1 MKLFAKSIASVLL
14 IPALLGGCA
23 PRQYNADPSLG
34 QAVHDNLAAQI
45 VNPNGIPPTGPQGLY
60 GSPAKAVMD
69 RYVSSF
75 LAPPPAA
82 NPFTIG
88 IGTGTSTSMTAP
100 VISGTTP

>member
-1 MKLFAKSIASVLL
+1 MKPFARTIAAILF
-14 IPALLGGCA
+14 IPALLVGCT
-23 PRQYNADPSLG
+23 PRPYDTDSSLG
-34 QAVHDNLAAQI
+34 LAVHDNLSAQI
-45 VNPNGIPPTGPQGLY
+45 VNANGIPPTGPQGLY

-75 LAPPPAA
+75 LAPPPPA

-88 IGTGTSTSMTAP
+88 IGTGTSSSMAAP